1 MSYYYNYYIGYMH
14 EGKIYPFGPYNSK
27 GKLRDVIS
35 RSRSF
40 ASELHSYFYPIKEEM
55 ISDELRKQFEYKD
68 WNGNPTVD
76 VKWLPIDELPHESY
90 IKSGYFLI
98 EDVKAYQK
106 TESSEDL
113 FYDKLS
119 PEVYAAMLQKECM
132 GIKPAPQK
140 DSEGYDITPHA
151 ASEYMFFAYLDYYCE
166 EYEAS
171 LIRDVANMLNEYGDL
186 EKDDKLVILET
197 EG

>member
-40 ASELHSYFYPIKEEM
+40 ASDLHESFYPIKDEM
-55 ISDELRKQFEYKD
+55 VSEELRKEFQYKN
-68 WNGNPTVD
+68 WKEELVVD
-76 VKWLPIDELPHESY
+76 VKWLPIEDLPNGSY
-90 IKSGYFLI
+90 IKTGYFLV
-98 EDVKAYQK
+98 EDVKAYQADEN
-106 TESSEDL
+106 TEEL

-119 PEVYAAMLQKECM
+119 PEVYASMLQKECM
-132 GIKPAPQK
+132 GLRPVPQK
-140 DSEGYDITPHA
+140 DTEGEELVVHP
-151 ASEYMFFAYLDYYCE
+151 ASDYMYFAYPDYYCR

-171 LIRDVANMLNEYGDL
+171 LIRDVADMLNGYSDL
-186 EKDDKLVILET
+186 DKDDKIVILET